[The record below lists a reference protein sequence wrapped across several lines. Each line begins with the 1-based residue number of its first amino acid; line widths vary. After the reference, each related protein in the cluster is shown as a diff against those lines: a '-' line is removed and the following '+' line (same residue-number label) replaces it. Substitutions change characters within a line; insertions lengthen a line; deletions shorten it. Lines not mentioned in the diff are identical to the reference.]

1 MLLGYLVQRCSYVKI
16 SEASHLKCDE
26 NGLDAL
32 EKRANKKS
40 KETKTTTI
48 TNLCIQFGE
57 KIKIVKG
64 IVTIKI
70 VANNAEKHAAKQ

>member
-1 MLLGYLVQRCSYVKI
+1 M
-16 SEASHLKCDE
+16 
-26 NGLDAL
+26 DAL

-48 TNLCIQFGE
+48 TNVCIQFGE
-57 KIKIVKG
+57 KIKIVKV